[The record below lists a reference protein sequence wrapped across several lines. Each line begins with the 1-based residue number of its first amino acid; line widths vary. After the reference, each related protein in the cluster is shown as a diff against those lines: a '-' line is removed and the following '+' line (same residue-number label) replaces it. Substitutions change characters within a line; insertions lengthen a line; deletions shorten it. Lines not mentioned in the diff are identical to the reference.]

1 MDKIMTI
8 QRLNEL
14 VTEEFMFEIIDD
26 ELMQKAKEFA
36 TKLARHYWP
45 EVREVEVQQ
54 SKTLNY
60 DFELYLSFN
69 NEQDKIVWIL
79 KHGGH

>member
-1 MDKIMTI
+1 MNKHMTLH
-8 QRLNEL
+8 RLTEL

-26 ELMQKAKEFA
+26 RLMQKAKEFA

-45 EVREVEVQQ
+45 EVREVEVHQ

-79 KHGGH
+79 KHG